1 MKSNEYDS
9 NKQGIEVIDVI
20 NTFDETNSKIFN
32 LEKTMIK
39 PDMSFYT
46 SQIMFTLH
54 DEKLIKGFNSDAT
67 HRHKIG
73 SVIHQAFKHILETEN
88 REIIFM
94 HVAID
99 DEGFSIKDTI
109 IADTLQKE
117 NEVNL
122 EIKIGSSFNY
132 ISDSTYKQI
141 PMEIWRKLDSKK
153 LLDKAIFD
161 DQINKVIKTKW
172 K

>member
-1 MKSNEYDS
+1 
-9 NKQGIEVIDVI
+9 
-20 NTFDETNSKIFN
+20 
-32 LEKTMIK
+32 
-39 PDMSFYT
+39 
-46 SQIMFTLH
+46 
-54 DEKLIKGFNSDAT
+54 
-67 HRHKIG
+67 
-73 SVIHQAFKHILETEN
+73 
-88 REIIFM
+88 M

-99 DEGFSIKDTI
+99 KEGFSIKDTI

-161 DQINKVIKTKW
+161 DQVNKKDKTKW